1 MPRPAESAPS
11 HLRRQLELQQLD
23 GFFARTARKRLCAPW
38 VTDLPCLCTM
48 TMADVSG
55 SSLKR
60 SHPGDEENNAQKRPR
75 SQQGS
80 PAPARHGGAAPKVDI
95 QKAIAEAKAKAEA
108 VRARLQAQAGAVPSP
123 TGVSPSPT
131 PAPSANASLSRIEQ
145 MKARVA
151 AATGRANAATQQR
164 TQTPPSF
171 MTPPVDEGLS
181 RARGGLDVGL
191 HPALLGDAGSDGRS
205 SKMRQAMAPKFA
217 TTMAN
222 RRTESPVPSI
232 KDKGKQL
239 DLTGPSIE
247 ETRNNPYFD
256 PSLGAKTALARPR
269 HSQQLVFNQKGKYIQ
284 QAAALRRQA
293 QLEAMKKRIA
303 ERARQAGIDEDLD
316 VEKAFMV
323 PAPPAI
329 EWWDEGLVNGIDYTA
344 IDDPANLKLDTPDS
358 VITIYIQHPVLI
370 EPPQDKNIPAPKPM
384 YLTPKEQAKIRRQR
398 RMADLKEQQAKIR
411 LGLEPA
417 PPPKVKKSNLM
428 RVLGEEAVKD
438 PTAVEARV
446 NREIAERAEKH
457 QEQNEARK
465 LTKEERLEKLT
476 KQKEKDAMKGIYVSV
491 YRIEN
496 LANGRHRFKISK
508 NAEQHALSGVC
519 IMHPKFNL
527 VIVEGGF
534 HSINAYKK
542 LMLNRIDWTENA
554 GPNAVR
560 EGNREAQ
567 ASWLAAEDEKTGELK
582 DLSLN
587 TCTLVWEGEEKTRA
601 FRKWLGARVC
611 ETDAA
616 AKETLSRA
624 KMENFWTLAKSM
636 KSNLT

>member
-1 MPRPAESAPS
+1 
-11 HLRRQLELQQLD
+11 
-23 GFFARTARKRLCAPW
+23 
-38 VTDLPCLCTM
+38 
-48 TMADVSG
+48 MADAPG
-55 SSLKR
+55 GSLKR
-60 SHPGDEENNAQKRPR
+60 PYVGDDENNAHKRPR

-80 PAPARHGGAAPKVDI
+80 PAPTSRNGEGAPKIDI
-95 QKAIAEAKAKAEA
+95 QKAIAAARAKAEA
-108 VRARLQAQAGAVPSP
+108 VRARLQAQTGASP
-123 TGVSPSPT
+123 APMATSASPSP
-131 PAPSANASLSRIEQ
+131 APSSASPGLSKIEQ

-151 AATGRANAATQQR
+151 AATGRVNASSQQLKA
-164 TQTPPSF
+164 QPPPLI
-171 MTPPVDEGLS
+171 PPAPMDEGLS

-191 HPALLGDAGSDGRS
+191 HPALLGDTGPDGRS
-205 SKMRQAMAPKFA
+205 ARSKQAIQPKFA

-222 RRTESPVPSI
+222 RRTESPIPI
-232 KDKGKQL
+232 AKGKQL
-239 DLTGPSIE
+239 DLSGPSIE

-256 PSLGAKTALARPR
+256 PSLGTKTALARPR
-269 HSQQLVFNQKGKYIQ
+269 YSRQLIFNQKGKYIQ

-316 VEKAFMV
+316 VEKAFLV

-329 EWWDEGLVNGIDYTA
+329 EWWDEALVNGNDYSA
-344 IDDPANLKLDTPDS
+344 IDDPNNLKIDSPDS
-358 VITIYIQHPVLI
+358 VITVYIQHPVLL
-370 EPPQDKNIPAPKPM
+370 EPPQEKNIPPAKPM

-457 QEQNEARK
+457 MADNEARK
-465 LTKEERLEKLT
+465 LTKEGRHEKLA
-476 KQKEKDAMKGIYVSV
+476 KQQEKDALKGIYVTV
-491 YRIEN
+491 YRVDS
-496 LANGRHRFKISK
+496 LANGRHRFKIS
-508 NAEQHALSGVC
+508 GY
-519 IMHPKFNL
+519 
-527 VIVEGGF
+527 

-560 EGNREAQ
+560 EGNREAL

-601 FRKWLGARVC
+601 FRKWLGARV
-611 ETDAA
+611 ARLMRR
-616 AKETLSRA
+616 AKDMLTRA
-624 KMENFWTLAKSM
+624 KMESFWTLAKSM
-636 KSNLT
+636 KPNMT

>member
-1 MPRPAESAPS
+1 MHQRI
-11 HLRRQLELQQLD
+11 
-23 GFFARTARKRLCAPW
+23 K
-38 VTDLPCLCTM
+38 
-48 TMADVSG
+48 MADASH

-60 SHPGDEENNAQKRPR
+60 RHSGDENGTPKRPR
-75 SQQGS
+75 SNHGS
-80 PAPARHGGAAPKVDI
+80 PAPDRNGGVAPKIDI
-95 QKAIAEAKAKAEA
+95 QKAIAAAKAKAEA
-108 VRARLQAQAGAVPSP
+108 VRARLQAQAGGSP
-123 TGVSPSPT
+123 ASITASQSPSPAP
-131 PAPSANASLSRIEQ
+131 PATASLSRIEQ

-151 AATGRANAATQQR
+151 AATGRANAAVQPKPQPT
-164 TQTPPSF
+164 PSF
-171 MTPPVDEGLS
+171 VPLASEEGTS

-191 HPALLGDAGSDGRS
+191 HPALLGDMGSDGRS
-205 SKMRQAMAPKFA
+205 AKNKQAMHPKFA

-222 RRTESPVPSI
+222 RQRDSSLPLI
-232 KDKGKQL
+232 KSKGKQL
-239 DLTGPSIE
+239 DLSGPSIE

-269 HSQQLVFNQKGKYIQ
+269 YSRQLVFNQKGKYIQ

-316 VEKAFMV
+316 LEKAFLV

-329 EWWDEGLVNGIDYTA
+329 EWWDEGLVNGTDYSA
-344 IDDPANLKLDTPDS
+344 IDKTENLKIDSPDS
-358 VITIYIQHPVLI
+358 VITLYIQHPVLL
-370 EPPQDKNIPAPKPM
+370 EPPQDKNIPPPKPM

-398 RMADLKEQQAKIR
+398 RMADLKEQQAKVR

-446 NREIAERAEKH
+446 NREIAARAEKH
-457 QEQNEARK
+457 MADNESRK
-465 LTKEERLEKLT
+465 LTKEERKEKLA
-476 KQKEKDAMKGIYVSV
+476 KQQENDASKGIYVTV
-491 YRIEN
+491 YRIDS
-496 LANGRHRFKISK
+496 LANGRHRFKISR
-508 NAEQHALSGVC
+508 NAEQHSLTGICV
-519 IMHPKFNL
+519 MHPKFNL
-527 VIVEGGF
+527 LIVEGGY

-554 GPNAVR
+554 GPNAVK
-560 EGNREAQ
+560 EGNREAL
-567 ASWLAAEDEKTGELK
+567 AAWLSAEDEKTGELK

-587 TCTLVWEGEEKTRA
+587 SCTLVWEGEGKARA

-616 AKETLSRA
+616 AKDTLTRA
-624 KMENFWTLAKSM
+624 KMENFWTLAKTM
-636 KSNLT
+636 KSSTT